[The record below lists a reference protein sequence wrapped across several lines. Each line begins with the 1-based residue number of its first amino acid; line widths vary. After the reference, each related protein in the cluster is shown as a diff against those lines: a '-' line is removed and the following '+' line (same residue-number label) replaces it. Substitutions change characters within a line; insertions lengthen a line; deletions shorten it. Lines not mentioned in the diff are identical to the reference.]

1 MRGLSAAA
9 VADGRVYFTGGVSAL
24 LMRWRE
30 STIDIDVKLVPE
42 HDALFRALPELKEK
56 LEMNIEL
63 AAPDQF
69 IPAIDGWEKRSPLIS
84 VEGHLSFHHYDFY
97 SQALAKVERGHARDI
112 DDVNAMIALG
122 LIDPRMAKEYFARIE
137 PELFRYPA
145 VDPPSFRREVERVM
159 SKDSS

>member
-9 VADGRVYFTGGVSAL
+9 VSAGRVYFTGGVSAL

-42 HDALFRALPELKEK
+42 HEALFRALPELKER

-69 IPAIDGWEKRSPLIS
+69 IPAIDGWEKRSPLIG
-84 VEGHLSFHHYDFY
+84 VEGRLSFHHYDFY
-97 SQALAKVERGHARDI
+97 SQALAKIERGHARDVE
-112 DDVNAMIALG
+112 DVNAMIGLG
-122 LIDPRMAKEYFARIE
+122 LVEPPRAMEYFRQIE
-137 PELFRYPA
+137 PRLFRYPA
-145 VDPPSFRREVERVM
+145 IDPPSFRRAVEAVM
-159 SKDSS
+159 RRELP